1 MTNLKL
7 LSKNIQRQPPR
18 KVPVEVNVL
27 KNSKLQGFSIKK
39 DTVVSVFWG
48 IFCVFFKKV
57 ILLNTCNELYL
68 NI

>member
-48 IFCVFFKKV
+48 IFCVF
-57 ILLNTCNELYL
+57 
-68 NI
+68 